1 MSLGVFRRLERHIKK
16 NPEAYNF
23 ESVFKQSVVCAS
35 FVKWVMLSYK
45 FYLMQYPEKD
55 EGGLINMGK
64 TRASMM
70 SRTGKGG
77 QKNVQP
83 EDNWDLTANP
93 TKYLDVL
100 PQPYRFIN
108 NCLDLLILRPVFNQI
123 TLIEEQ
129 KKTTEYEGFLKE
141 VQATGFVDASDGFT
155 CISQVKACVIGAG
168 GKIDKESS

>member
-1 MSLGVFRRLERHIKK
+1 M
-16 NPEAYNF
+16 
-23 ESVFKQSVVCAS
+23 KQSVVCAS

-55 EGGLINMGK
+55 EGGFTNMGK

-70 SRTGKGG
+70 SRKKGS

-108 NCLDLLILRPVFNQI
+108 NCLDLLILKPVFNQI

-141 VQATGFVDASDGFT
+141 VQATGFVDASDGIT

-168 GKIDKESS
+168 GKIDKEAS